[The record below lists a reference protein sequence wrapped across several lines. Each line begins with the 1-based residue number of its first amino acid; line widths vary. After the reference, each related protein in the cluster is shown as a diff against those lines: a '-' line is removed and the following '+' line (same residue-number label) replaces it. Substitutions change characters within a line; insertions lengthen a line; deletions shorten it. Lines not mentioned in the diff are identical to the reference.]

1 MVPCEGHAWLV
12 QLPGSA
18 FLHCTLQ
25 PSSMCTILMSVCRA
39 LKEKKTGSHGY
50 TAAGSTEGQQNA
62 NANGA
67 VPAL

>member
-1 MVPCEGHAWLV
+1 MAGAAAWLSILALHLAA
-12 QLPGSA
+12 QLHVYS
-18 FLHCTLQ
+18 
-25 PSSMCTILMSVCRA
+25 LMSVCRA